1 MVSVGNVECVHL
13 FKLGSDGSLVSLVAD
28 NPELVAESVD
38 GRHEVVDGSLCGIL
52 LAQCEQHGARVVGQE
67 DGLDVGRGGAH
78 VLHAVFFLVG
88 AGEFVLLDDALHV
101 VGHGGAND
109 PAVLRLAVHGLGV
122 EVVAVGLVGHEPS
135 LLLELLELLGA
146 AFVDAGV
153 VFAGAFGEVDFGL
166 DDVVER
172 HLVVAGLSAG
182 FFGTEHVV
190 GAALYL
196 FDQLFGGAQATE
208 GLNLGHSI
216 GLEVRRRKGTSA
228 RGGSRRSARGAGGN
242 VTCLLGI
249 SSRRLR

>member
-1 MVSVGNVECVHL
+1 MVGE
-13 FKLGSDGSLVSLVAD
+13 
-28 NPELVAESVD
+28 
-38 GRHEVVDGSLCGIL
+38 
-52 LAQCEQHGARVVGQE
+52 E

-122 EVVAVGLVGHEPS
+122 EVVAVGLVGNEPS

-216 GLEVRRRKGTSA
+216 GLEVRRRKGTSS